1 MQNHL
6 LSSKFDPQIG
16 CRASIQ
22 ASHAAI
28 AIDCANYYRALHEAI
43 IRARHSIFVVGWDI
57 DSRIKLLR
65 GEHLRQTDYPA
76 RFFALMQWK
85 ARKCPNVNI
94 YLNGWDYSIFM
105 AKHRDYL
112 AGFRWRYH
120 SPKNLHFVLDST
132 VPLGASHHQKII
144 TVDDE
149 IAFCGGMDIALKRW
163 DEREHMP
170 RNLNRI
176 DPMSPAGEG
185 FIFEPYHDTQMLVS
199 GEAAQALA
207 EQARLRWYRAT
218 DGGICVPLRVTRI
231 SGELPDSWP
240 PSLTPAMRNIHMDIA
255 LTMPPWGDFLSCYE
269 VEQSYIDV
277 IGRAE
282 RFIYIENQFLC
293 RLPIAEALNRQLR
306 RKPDLQVLI
315 VSSYNPNGMMEA
327 KTMWHGRVKFRDI
340 VESGGVKDRVVMA
353 YPLSRVGEIE
363 KSVRIHSKLM
373 VVDDTYLRVGSSN
386 INNRSMKLDTECD
399 LTFEAETPEHRQAIA
414 AIRNDLIREHT
425 GHELTTIERV
435 AEGEERVEYLLTY
448 LSHSRQHLCKINDER
463 YRYEKL
469 TRAANWI
476 ADPETPLLP
485 IGVSM
490 VIRKTRLM
498 RIFIVILCVAA
509 LGLMWKYTPLS
520 RYATPDTVIPI
531 LEQVRH
537 TPWAV
542 PTAML
547 VYTVGTLAFFP
558 HMAMTATIVLVFDPL
573 QAFSIAMTGSL
584 VSGAIG
590 FWMGRKLGLRSVR
603 ALVGDTAER
612 ISLYAKKGG
621 VLGIT
626 LLRLLPIAPYT
637 AVNIALGMLE
647 VTFFA
652 FMAGTFLGTLPG
664 TVIAAF
670 LGHSALE
677 LWQNPSVENMEAIA
691 VGLIC
696 WVAIVV
702 GAHYAAR
709 QWRKYRG
716 KPAIQQ

>member
-1 MQNHL
+1 MQHHPLKTTPN
-6 LSSKFDPQIG
+6 PEAV
-16 CRASIQ
+16 CRDNVR

-43 IRARHSIFVVGWDI
+43 VRAKHSIFVVGWDI

-65 GEHLRQTDYPA
+65 GEHLRETDYPA

-85 ARKCPNVNI
+85 ARKNPNVNI

-112 AGFRWRYH
+112 AGFRWRYY
-120 SPKNLHFVLDST
+120 SPKNLHFVLDNT

-185 FIFEPYHDTQMLVS
+185 VVFEPYHDTQMLVA

-207 EQARLRWYRAT
+207 EQARFRWHRAT
-218 DGGICVPLRVTRI
+218 DGGLCAPLRPARF
-231 SGELPDSWP
+231 SGELPDCWP
-240 PSLTPAMRNIHMDIA
+240 SSLPPTLHDIPMRISR
-255 LTMPPWGDFLSCYE
+255 TMPQWGDFPSCFE
-269 VEQSYIDV
+269 VEQSYIEA
-277 IGRAE
+277 IAQAE

-306 RKPDLQVLI
+306 RKPKLQALI
-315 VSSYNPNGMMEA
+315 VSSYNPNGIMEA

-340 VESGGVKDRVVMA
+340 VESGGVKDRVIMA

-373 VVDDTYLRVGSSN
+373 VVDDTLLRIGSSN
-386 INNRSMKLDTECD
+386 INNRSMTLDTECD
-399 LTFEAETPEHRQAIA
+399 LTFAAETPEHQQSIA

-425 GHELTTIERV
+425 GHELAAIQRV
-435 AEGEERVEYLLTY
+435 AEGKGSVEYLLTY

-463 YRYEKL
+463 YRYEKF

-490 VIRKTRLM
+490 AMRKTRLM

-547 VYTVGTLAFFP
+547 VYTLGTLAFFP

-590 FWMGRKLGLRSVR
+590 FWAGRKLGLRSVR

-621 VLGIT
+621 VVGIT

-677 LWQNPSVENMEAIA
+677 LWQNPSMENIGAIA
-691 VGLIC
+691 IGLVC
-696 WVAIVV
+696 WIGIVA
-702 GAHYAAR
+702 GSHYAAR